1 MRPQPV
7 LPGARRPD
15 VEVGEQT
22 GALDEM
28 LQRLAIM
35 YNDEVE
41 QTADNLATILEP
53 ILIVLMGAVVGGI
66 VICLFCR
73 CSTTSSWS
81 TRPLLGLVHRGL
93 PVGSECDRATDEP
106 WRERH

>member
-1 MRPQPV
+1 M
-7 LPGARRPD
+7 

-53 ILIVLMGAVVGGI
+53 ILIVLMGAVVAHRHLPVSAMFDYI
-66 VICLFCR
+66 K
-73 CSTTSSWS
+73 
-81 TRPLLGLVHRGL
+81 LVH
-93 PVGSECDRATDEP
+93 
-106 WRERH
+106 

>member
-1 MRPQPV
+1 VKAKPFAAPMRLNPFFPALVVQM
-7 LPGARRPD
+7 

-53 ILIVLMGAVVGGI
+53 ILIVLMGARGGRHRHLPGI
-66 VICLFCR
+66 CR
-73 CSTTSSWS
+73 CSTTFK
-81 TRPLLGLVHRGL
+81 LVH
-93 PVGSECDRATDEP
+93 
-106 WRERH
+106 

>member
-1 MRPQPV
+1 VREGQPFAAPMR
-7 LPGARRPD
+7 LTRSSRRFVVQM

-53 ILIVLMGAVVGGI
+53 
-66 VICLFCR
+66 
-73 CSTTSSWS
+73 S
-81 TRPLLGLVHRGL
+81 P
-93 PVGSECDRATDEP
+93 DRADGPP
-106 WRERH
+106 WWAASSSAL